1 MDLSRR
7 FEFMALTS
15 VAESARGADL
25 PWKELDGI
33 VGAGNVLRAQED
45 LIPYSFDG
53 TAALSQM
60 PACVLFVS
68 TTEQVSQVLK
78 LANAHNLAAGSP
90 SSAAWVVKIVNPRPR
105 RSAFNNF
112 I

>member
-1 MDLSRR
+1 
-7 FEFMALTS
+7 MALTS

-78 LANAHNLAAGSP
+78 LANAHNLAVVTRGSGTGLQAGVP
-90 SSAAWVVKIVNPRPR
+90 AGDHPFKPIRKPTRGQTFFA
-105 RSAFNNF
+105 
-112 I
+112 